1 MKELI
6 FLEYPEMKD
15 KITIVKNTERI
26 YSLGNRYKAVTQ
38 YCKEDEIVI
47 DLDADDELIGCQV
60 IKIFNMMYQSKRN
73 VWLAY
78 SNHLTYDDGLR
89 HPMIGISRLLEPEYF
104 SKHTLRLH
112 NFTMHNLRSFSR
124 RLFMKIDEKYFKNEN
139 GSFYRWV
146 ADSFIYFA
154 LAEMAGPERIV
165 LTEELVEKYQPSRI
179 MTNVTQKKN
188 DAFIAKG
195 AKPFKQL

>member
-1 MKELI
+1 MYVDDLSDDGSVEKMEELI

-47 DLDADDELIGCQV
+47 DMDADDELIGCQV
-60 IKIFNMMYQSKRN
+60 IKLFNMLYQSKEE

-89 HPMIGISRLLEPEYF
+89 HPMVGISKMVDPEYF
-104 SKHTLRLH
+104 QKHTIRIH

-124 RLFMKIDEKYFKNEN
+124 KLFMKIDEEYFKNKN
-139 GSFYRWV
+139 G
-146 ADSFIYFA
+146 
-154 LAEMAGPERIV
+154 
-165 LTEELVEKYQPSRI
+165 
-179 MTNVTQKKN
+179 
-188 DAFIAKG
+188 
-195 AKPFKQL
+195 